1 MRSDKHPPGALL
13 KVTCKSQRG
22 LNHTLLGPTPGGCQC
37 FWSRVHTLR
46 TRTLLHP
53 PTALISSHMC
63 SKARTHSDICDQT
76 QGPASS
82 SAPLGP
88 ILLPRSLG
96 SNLSRLLCILQA
108 VLLLP
113 QEGKEVGEERI
124 EVERQGCGERQE
136 CGEWQEMLLARWFP
150 LRVEK
155 EM

>member
-1 MRSDKHPPGALL
+1 MSFLPRGCLHANLHLQVKYPKASLTQVRSDKHPPGALL
-13 KVTCKSQRG
+13 KVTCKSQPPG
-22 LNHTLLGPTPGGCQC
+22 VKSHTAGPHPPGGCRC

-46 TRTLLHP
+46 TRTLIQP

-63 SKARTHSDICDQT
+63 SKARTHLDICDQT

-113 QEGKEVGEERI
+113 QEGKEVGEE
-124 EVERQGCGERQE
+124 
-136 CGEWQEMLLARWFP
+136 
-150 LRVEK
+150 
-155 EM
+155 